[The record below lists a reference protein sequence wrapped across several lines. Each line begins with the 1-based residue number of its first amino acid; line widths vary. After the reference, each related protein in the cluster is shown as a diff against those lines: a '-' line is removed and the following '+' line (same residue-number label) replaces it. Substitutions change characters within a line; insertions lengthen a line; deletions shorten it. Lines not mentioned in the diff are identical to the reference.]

1 MQTNRHNPLKRSIL
15 EILKESKQPLKEYDL
30 HTTLGGE
37 AFSEFIKNCSL
48 DLSLF
53 RKHFLVMNALYELHH
68 ELLSEGLYLQ
78 ISALEIQLIANNQP
92 RKKNPV
98 EFENSLSPDTGFQ
111 KLSQYYRNWDNF
123 NKTNDNDVSNLLQ
136 QFWNKFL
143 ANEEKTQSL
152 QCLELTPEAGWTEIQ
167 QKYKQLCQQH
177 HPDKGGDGL
186 YFIEIR
192 QAYDNLKLIFNKT

>member
-1 MQTNRHNPLKRSIL
+1 MQANRHNPLKRSIL
-15 EILKESKQPLKEYDL
+15 EILKESKRPLKEYDL
-30 HTTLGGE
+30 HVTLGGD
-37 AFSEFIKNCSL
+37 AFAHFIENCSL

-78 ISALEIQLIANNQP
+78 ISALEIQLIAKNQSHHQ
-92 RKKNPV
+92 
-98 EFENSLSPDTGFQ
+98 NSKEVQKTLSADTSFQ
-111 KLSQYYRNWDNF
+111 KLSQYYRDWDNF

-152 QCLELTPEAGWTEIQ
+152 HCLELAPGASWTEIQ
-167 QKYKQLCQQH
+167 QRYKQLCQQH

-186 YFIEIR
+186 YFVEIR